1 MTSLS
6 FSIAPRHHFVTSAPA
21 AVAPPRFAG
30 RGLLARQSD
39 AKSRSE
45 RIPPLVLVDAV
56 AWFVARF
63 VTIIL
68 LGVPLQFLVKHPKS
82 MDAPWIWSFW
92 FRLPVVLGIGY
103 AVFPWWCATCARIFK
118 PTAEIA
124 LIVSTVFA
132 PVMALLYAALAGY
145 AVVSLWGRLEKIR
158 SSLHREFALLELLE
172 TKVPKDDSGLRKLF
186 YDHVEGVEQYEVKR
200 GVPAPSRLNHL
211 AEMAA
216 SPALADLA
224 AQQEIRTIAEV
235 RAERRAAEDICFPT
249 VVWAS
254 LRLLA
259 TLLLVA
265 FVLPC
270 GATPVETGRGM
281 RILFSIFVVVL
292 FWVNHLCRDLVDLC
306 GGDFQLDVDELRRD
320 AGLFR
325 QRRRVS

>member
-1 MTSLS
+1 MPLW
-6 FSIAPRHHFVTSAPA
+6 A
-21 AVAPPRFAG
+21 ARE
-30 RGLLARQSD
+30 
-39 AKSRSE
+39 SRY
-45 RIPPLVLVDAV
+45 DAV

-103 AVFPWWCATCARIFK
+103 AVFPWWCATCARLFK

-172 TKVPKDDSGLRKLF
+172 TRVPKDDSGLRKLF

-216 SPALADLA
+216 SPALADVS

>member
-1 MTSLS
+1 
-6 FSIAPRHHFVTSAPA
+6 
-21 AVAPPRFAG
+21 
-30 RGLLARQSD
+30 
-39 AKSRSE
+39 
-45 RIPPLVLVDAV
+45 
-56 AWFVARF
+56 
-63 VTIIL
+63 
-68 LGVPLQFLVKHPKS
+68 
-82 MDAPWIWSFW
+82 
-92 FRLPVVLGIGY
+92 
-103 AVFPWWCATCARIFK
+103 
-118 PTAEIA
+118 
-124 LIVSTVFA
+124 
-132 PVMALLYAALAGY
+132 MALLYAALAGY

-172 TKVPKDDSGLRKLF
+172 TK
-186 YDHVEGVEQYEVKR
+186 
-200 GVPAPSRLNHL
+200 
-211 AEMAA
+211 EMAA